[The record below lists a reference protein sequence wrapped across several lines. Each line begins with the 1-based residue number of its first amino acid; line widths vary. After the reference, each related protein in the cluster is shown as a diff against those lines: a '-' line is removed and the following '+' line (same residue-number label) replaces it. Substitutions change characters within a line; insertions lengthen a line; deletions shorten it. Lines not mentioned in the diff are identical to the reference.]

1 MIPTEERLK
10 KKKKQ
15 AKNSTRL
22 RAIYRVHPV
31 KDSTCENFHSNLSVS
46 SSRSQSLTT
55 LLYPRVGWRVSGTWF
70 PMLPGVGLGLSG
82 LGVGWN
88 GRAMERSP
96 LAMCRARMKP
106 QRGLGE
112 ALRATASLAPHGLP
126 DGGGAEHTHC
136 PEGGVEASGEFSPSC
151 GRAMG
156 IVWIGILALLAL

>member
-1 MIPTEERLK
+1 MAPH
-10 KKKKQ
+10 
-15 AKNSTRL
+15 A
-22 RAIYRVHPV
+22 A
-31 KDSTCENFHSNLSVS
+31 
-46 SSRSQSLTT
+46 
-55 LLYPRVGWRVSGTWF
+55 WR
-70 PMLPGVGLGLSG
+70 VGLGLSG

-112 ALRATASLAPHGLP
+112 GGTLRATASPAPHGLP

-136 PEGGVEASGEFSPSC
+136 PEGDVEASGEFSPSC
-151 GRAMG
+151 GRAMRLQGNSTALG